1 MATKKSGKISGG
13 PHHDGSIGHGPKRA
27 GSKKGG
33 KIAGGPKTSGGIGKA
48 PKAYSKKT
56 AKKR

>member
-13 PHHDGSIGHGPKRA
+13 PDHGGSVGGRPKRA

-33 KIAGGPKTSGGIGKA
+33 TIKGGPKASGGIGKA
-48 PKAYSKKT
+48 AKAYSKKT

>member
-1 MATKKSGKISGG
+1 MATKKSRKISGG
-13 PHHDGSIGHGPKRA
+13 PDHGGSVGGRPKRA

-33 KIAGGPKTSGGIGKA
+33 TIKGGPKASGGIGKA